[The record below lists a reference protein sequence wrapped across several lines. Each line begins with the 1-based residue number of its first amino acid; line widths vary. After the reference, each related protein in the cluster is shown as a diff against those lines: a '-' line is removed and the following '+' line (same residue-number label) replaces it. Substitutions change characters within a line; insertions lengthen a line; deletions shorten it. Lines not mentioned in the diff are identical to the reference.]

1 MAPPRKVDPA
11 YLIIP
16 LLEAFYWYDESL
28 RNYLQQHGW
37 PEVTRPQSIIMA
49 NIIQGVNRPSDI
61 ARRIGVSRQ
70 AVHEIINQMVEQKY
84 LTLRADPEDGRAK
97 IIVISKV
104 GERRR
109 KDAQAAM
116 RVISEQLARRIGK
129 HNVANLIAAF
139 DEDWGAPISDFTPAR
154 KR

>member
-1 MAPPRKVDPA
+1 MPTPRTTDPT
-11 YLIIP
+11 YLIVP

-37 PEVTRPQSIIMA
+37 PEVTRPQSIIMV

-70 AVHEIINQMVEQKY
+70 AVHEVVNQMVEAKY
-84 LTLRADPEDGRAK
+84 VNLRTDPEDGRAK
-97 IIVISKV
+97 IIVITKL
-104 GERRR
+104 GMRRR

-116 RVISEQLARRIGK
+116 RAITAQLARRIGK
-129 HNVANLIAAF
+129 HNVASLVAAF
-139 DEDWGAPISDFTPAR
+139 DEDWGEPVTNFSPPR